1 MSQQLNKKLDDLAG
15 DIVGGEQKLKT
26 IGADIA
32 NLKQQISLLESN
44 ATSAT
49 GELEK
54 LNAQNKELIQ
64 AQKELEQNIIAI
76 IAEDLSFDLLLEQ
89 NETTKSE
96 DSIIVSHILNKLNGV
111 MKEDFKR
118 LSKNYEDTITQI
130 NSQSNKINQINS
142 SLKNYKRKQSDLLA
156 LENKQK
162 STINDLKR
170 DKEISKNLLKIF
182 EEREPDLIVL
192 AGFLSILDGEI
203 LEKYKN
209 KIINIHPSL
218 LPKYGGKGMYGL
230 KVHQAVFEN
239 GDKESGCTV
248 HYVTSDVDAGE
259 IIGQDKVDI
268 SMAKSPEEIQKIV
281 LEKEWKLLPR
291 VVKELI
297 ENNECDINEKRAEQ
311 LLRKYGFDFKNID
324 KNEIIELINKEINDF
339 QEGSSEYIRLLCG
352 YLYCLGDSSDVPLI
366 EKAKYDINFDVGCMI
381 DGEWIDSLEN
391 NGVEDE
397 KKHIRT
403 REEIIKAFVS
413 YCKTY
418 FNL

>member
-1 MSQQLNKKLDDLAG
+1 MFKIIVLVSGSGTNMLQLIKN
-15 DIVGGEQKLKT
+15 DIR
-26 IGADIA
+26 IDC
-32 NLKQQISLLESN
+32 
-44 ATSAT
+44 
-49 GELEK
+49 
-54 LNAQNKELIQ
+54 
-64 AQKELEQNIIAI
+64 IIADRECKAKN
-76 IAEDLSFDLLLEQ
+76 IADEYNIDFILL
-89 NETTKSE
+89 N
-96 DSIIVSHILNKLNGV
+96 
-111 MKEDFKR
+111 
-118 LSKNYEDTITQI
+118 
-130 NSQSNKINQINS
+130 
-142 SLKNYKRKQSDLLA
+142 
-156 LENKQK
+156 
-162 STINDLKR
+162 R

-182 EEREPDLIVL
+182 EEKKPDLIVL

-248 HYVTSDVDAGE
+248 HYVTSDVDTGE

-281 LEKEWKLLPR
+281 LEREWKLLPR

-311 LLRKYGFDFKNID
+311 LLRKYGFDFENID

>member
-1 MSQQLNKKLDDLAG
+1 MFKIIVLVSGSGTNMLQLIKNNIKIDC
-15 DIVGGEQKLKT
+15 
-26 IGADIA
+26 
-32 NLKQQISLLESN
+32 
-44 ATSAT
+44 
-49 GELEK
+49 
-54 LNAQNKELIQ
+54 
-64 AQKELEQNIIAI
+64 IIADRECKAKS
-76 IAEDLSFDLLLEQ
+76 IADEYKIDFILL
-89 NETTKSE
+89 N
-96 DSIIVSHILNKLNGV
+96 
-111 MKEDFKR
+111 
-118 LSKNYEDTITQI
+118 
-130 NSQSNKINQINS
+130 
-142 SLKNYKRKQSDLLA
+142 
-156 LENKQK
+156 
-162 STINDLKR
+162 R

-182 EEREPDLIVL
+182 EEKKPDLIVL

-281 LEKEWKLLPR
+281 LEREWKLLPR
-291 VVKELI
+291 VVKKLI

-352 YLYCLGDSSDVPLI
+352 YLYCLGDSSDIPLI

-381 DGEWIDSLEN
+381 VGEWIDSLEN

>member
-1 MSQQLNKKLDDLAG
+1 MFKIIVLVSGSGTNMLQLIKN
-15 DIVGGEQKLKT
+15 DIR
-26 IGADIA
+26 IDC
-32 NLKQQISLLESN
+32 
-44 ATSAT
+44 
-49 GELEK
+49 
-54 LNAQNKELIQ
+54 
-64 AQKELEQNIIAI
+64 IIADRECKAKN
-76 IAEDLSFDLLLEQ
+76 IADEYNIDFILL
-89 NETTKSE
+89 N
-96 DSIIVSHILNKLNGV
+96 
-111 MKEDFKR
+111 
-118 LSKNYEDTITQI
+118 
-130 NSQSNKINQINS
+130 
-142 SLKNYKRKQSDLLA
+142 
-156 LENKQK
+156 
-162 STINDLKR
+162 R

-182 EEREPDLIVL
+182 EEKKPDLIVL

-230 KVHQAVFEN
+230 NVHQAVFEN

-281 LEKEWKLLPR
+281 LEREWKLLPR

-311 LLRKYGFDFKNID
+311 LLRKYGFDFENID

-397 KKHIRT
+397 KKDIRT